1 MKLGKLKDFLHEL
14 DNLDANVFV
23 VDNGTAYHIIDIE
36 LDPDTQNVYFIY
48 QEHLTD
54 WIKNDTIKE

>member
-1 MKLGKLKDFLHEL
+1 MIDMKLGKLKDFLHEL

-54 WIKNDTIKE
+54 